1 MIFSD
6 AFHLLLTVALGLL
19 WTFVFA
25 VYLRRL
31 NAGGLDRGVKALVI
45 LLAAD
50 AVRGLISATIGG
62 SVVSETILPPE
73 NVPTLLLGLRLV
85 GAGIGLAALLVLTRL
100 WLPRAIAERRFLTDR
115 VENAV
120 TRLRSVMEQAPDAI
134 YIHDFDGRFQDV
146 NQAASDMVGYSREEL
161 LGMTV
166 FDIEVGLNPDEV
178 RALWLDLVRGERF
191 NIKGEQRRKDGSL
204 FPVEV
209 SGSTIQGED
218 GQLLIMGMARDI
230 TERQEEQFALQ
241 RAVEDLFQA
250 NTRAETAIATKNK
263 FLETVSHKLRTP
275 LNSILGLTETILA
288 GVWGPMG
295 NPKISE
301 YLRDIHVSG
310 VDLMKVIDELASVAS
325 IEAALASEHQ
335 SYRTIVEMSPDA
347 VFHCRDG
354 RIVFINASGIR
365 LLGGHDRNQFEGHEF
380 SEFVHPDYAD
390 LISDNFRP
398 ISSTPGSTQMKLVPL
413 RGKPQDVT
421 LAVTA
426 APEGDGS
433 VLAVARNISDIIR
446 AARDVAAHSKR
457 LNSILDTA
465 VDAIVVADEHGVIE
479 TYNRAAEQIFGFSA
493 HEAVGSNVALLMPE
507 DTARGHDQFMRR
519 FLDAPASPK
528 AVGIGRE
535 VTAKRKDGTTF
546 PAEISL
552 SVCHL
557 DDRRLFTA
565 IIRDITERR
574 SFEDHLAHFATHDT
588 LTSLPNRHLFQSH
601 LQMALDKAKTNG
613 QMVAVWFV
621 DLDGFKMVNDVMGHS
636 AGDELLVDAGLR
648 LLDAVKP
655 EDTVARFGGDEFV
668 LIRNGLR
675 TPQEITEAAD
685 EFLRYMS
692 RPFTL
697 RGREVAL
704 SSNLGIALYPQDAHT
719 ASDLVACAGAAMIVA
734 KASGQNHY
742 RFFDPSMHHDSVER
756 LTLENELRRGIAQD
770 ELVLHYQPQV
780 CTRSGRILGLEALVR
795 WNHPTMGM
803 VPPGRFIS
811 VAEQSGLIMPL
822 GEWVLNR
829 ACKDLRHLQDLGIA
843 DVSVAVNISPKQFA
857 ETDVEALIRQAVAVS
872 GIDPS
877 RLDVEITESTLM
889 NDPERVISHLEQLK
903 TTGIQ
908 LSIDDF
914 GTGYSSLN
922 YLKRFPVDTLKID
935 RSFVIDI
942 AKNSKDEAIAVT
954 IITLAHSM
962 GMTALAEGVEYEA
975 QSSLLSRL
983 GCDVIQGYLY
993 SKPQPFDVIRG
1004 YLTDGVKL
1012 PVA

>member
-1 MIFSD
+1 MDSPD
-6 AFHLLLTVALGLL
+6 LLHILLSAALGLL
-19 WTFVFA
+19 WVFVIA

-31 NAGGLDRGVKALVI
+31 NEGQLDRGLKALVI

-50 AVRGLISATIGG
+50 AVRGLFSAMVG
-62 SVVSETILPPE
+62 SDLIPPTLLSADHI
-73 NVPTLLLGLRLV
+73 PPLLLGLRLV
-85 GAGIGLAALLVLTRL
+85 GAAIGLAALLVLTKL
-100 WLPRAIAERRFLTDR
+100 WLPGAMAERQALTNR
-115 VENAV
+115 AENAM
-120 TRLRSVMEQAPDAI
+120 TRLRSVLEQAPDAI
-134 YIHDFDGRFQDV
+134 YIHDFEGRLLEV
-146 NQAASDMVGYSREEL
+146 NQAACDMLGYDRQDL
-161 LGMTV
+161 LKMTI
-166 FDIEVGLNPDEV
+166 FDIETELNEDV
-178 RALWLDLVRGERF
+178 IRALWSDLVRGERF
-191 NIKGEQRRKDGSL
+191 NIRGTQRRKDGST
-204 FPVEV
+204 FPIEV
-209 SGSTIQGED
+209 SGGTVLGENK
-218 GQLLIMGMARDI
+218 QILVMGLVRDI
-230 TERQEEQFALQ
+230 SDRQEEQFALQ
-241 RAVEDLFQA
+241 RAVEDLYQA
-250 NTRAETAIATKNK
+250 NARAETAIATKNR

-288 GVWGPMG
+288 GVWGPVS
-295 NPKISE
+295 NPKIGE

-310 VDLMKVIDELASVAS
+310 VDLMKVIDELSSVAS
-325 IEAALASEHQ
+325 IEAALASDQH
-335 SYRTIVEMSPDA
+335 SYRAIVEMSPDA
-347 VFHCRDG
+347 VFQCRDG
-354 RIVFINASGIR
+354 EIVFINATGTR
-365 LLGGHDRNQFEGHEF
+365 LLAGQDHSQIEGRPF
-380 SEFVHPDYAD
+380 SDFVHPDYAD
-390 LISDNFRP
+390 LLRDNFKP
-398 ISSTPGSTQMKLVPL
+398 LSSAAGSTQMKLLPL
-413 RGKPQDVT
+413 RGKPVDVT
-421 LAVTA
+421 VAVTS

-433 VLAVARNISDIIR
+433 VLVVARNISDIIR
-446 AARDVAAHSKR
+446 ATRDVAAHSKR

-465 VDAIVVADEHGVIE
+465 VDAIVVADESGIIE
-479 TYNRAAEQIFGFSA
+479 TFNRAAEQIFGYSA
-493 HEAVGSNVALLMPE
+493 HEALGANVTILMSQE
-507 DTARGHDQFMRR
+507 TGRDHRQMMRS
-519 FLDAPASPK
+519 FAESPNSK

-535 VTAKRKDGTTF
+535 VMAQRKDGTAF

-588 LTSLPNRHLFQSH
+588 LTSLPNRHLFQSQ
-601 LQMALDKAKTNG
+601 LQMSLDKAKTNG
-613 QMVAVWFV
+613 QLVAVWFV

-648 LLDAVKP
+648 LMETVKAD
-655 EDTVARFGGDEFV
+655 DTVARFGGDEFV

-675 TPQEITEAAD
+675 NAAEVGAAAD
-685 EFLRYMS
+685 EFLAYMS

-704 SSNLGIALYPQDAHT
+704 SSNLGISLYPQDAHS

-780 CTRSGRILGLEALVR
+780 CTKTGSIVGLEALVR

-803 VPPGRFIS
+803 VQPGRFIP
-811 VAEQSGLIMPL
+811 VAEQSGLIVPL
-822 GEWVLNR
+822 GEWVLR
-829 ACKDLRHLQDLGIA
+829 QACSDLRRLEKLGIPE
-843 DVSVAVNISPKQFA
+843 VTVAVNISPKQFA
-857 ETDVEALIRQAVAVS
+857 DADVLELLRQAIKDT

-889 NDPERVISHLEQLK
+889 NDPERVISHLEKMK
-903 TTGIQ
+903 TTGIR

-942 AKNSKDEAIAVT
+942 ADNHKDEAIAVT

-962 GMTALAEGVEYEA
+962 GMTALAEGVEHDR
-975 QSSLLSRL
+975 QSDLLHSL

-993 SKPQPFDVIRG
+993 SKPQPFQTIAD
-1004 YLTDGVKL
+1004 YLTQGVKL